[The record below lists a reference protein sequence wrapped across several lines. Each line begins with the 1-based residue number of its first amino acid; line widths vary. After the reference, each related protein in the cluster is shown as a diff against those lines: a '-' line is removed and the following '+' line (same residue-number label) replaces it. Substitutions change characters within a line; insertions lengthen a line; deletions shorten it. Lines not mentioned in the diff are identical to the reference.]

1 MSAKVIALWDQRP
14 VRLAFSA
21 VAAVVLV
28 AGLISFVVSRQSST
42 PNYTGGAPYT
52 APSATQQY
60 GEKVKL
66 PVEARTLARSFVRD
80 GVLRHDPWA
89 ARSMVSAKLQSVVTK
104 QQWKA
109 GTIPVPQFPD
119 SVFAGAAYKVLR
131 SRTHDVLLDVQMAST
146 NPSVTKSLNVLI
158 EMKPVGGHWIVVS
171 AAPRNSTAVPSAQ

>member
-28 AGLISFVVSRQSST
+28 AGLIAFVQSRHTST
-42 PNYTGGAPYT
+42 PDYTGGSPFT
-52 APSATQQY
+52 APGATQQF
-60 GEKVKL
+60 GAKVKL

-80 GVLRHDPWA
+80 GVLRHDPLA
-89 ARSMVSAKLQSVVTK
+89 ARAMVSTKLQSVATR

-109 GTIPVPQFPD
+109 GTIPVPQFPA

-131 SRTHDVLLDVQMAST
+131 SRSHDVLLDVQMGST
-146 NPSVTKSLNVLI
+146 NPSVTKSLDLLI

-171 AAPRNSTAVPSAQ
+171 AAPRNSNAVPSA

>member
-14 VRLAFSA
+14 VRLAFST

-28 AGLISFVVSRQSST
+28 AGLISFLVSRQSST
-42 PNYTGGAPYT
+42 PNYAGGAPYT

-60 GEKVKL
+60 GAKVKL
-66 PVEARTLARSFVRD
+66 PAEARTLARSFVRD

-119 SVFAGAAYKVLR
+119 SVFADFLFRAF
-131 SRTHDVLLDVQMAST
+131 
-146 NPSVTKSLNVLI
+146 
-158 EMKPVGGHWIVVS
+158 KPGLGR
-171 AAPRNSTAVPSAQ
+171 AP

>member
-42 PNYTGGAPYT
+42 PDYTGGAPFK
-52 APSATQQY
+52 APSDTQQF

-66 PVEARTLARSFVRD
+66 PVEARTLARSFIRD
-80 GVLRHDPWA
+80 GVLRHDPLA
-89 ARSMVSAKLQSVVTK
+89 ARAMVSAKLQSVATK

-109 GTIPVPQFPD
+109 GTIPVPQFPA

-131 SRTHDVLLDVQMAST
+131 SRSHDVLLDVQMGST
-146 NPSVTKSLNVLI
+146 NPSVTKSLDLLI
-158 EMKPVGGHWIVVS
+158 EMKPVGGHWVVVS
-171 AAPRNSTAVPSAQ
+171 AAPKNATAVPSA

>member
-1 MSAKVIALWDQRP
+1 
-14 VRLAFSA
+14 
-21 VAAVVLV
+21 
-28 AGLISFVVSRQSST
+28 
-42 PNYTGGAPYT
+42 YTGGAPYT
-52 APSATQQY
+52 TPSVTQQY

-66 PVEARTLARSFVRD
+66 PVEARALARSFIRD

-89 ARSMVSAKLQSVVTK
+89 ARSMVSAKLQSVATT

-131 SRTHDVLLDVQMAST
+131 SRSHDVLLDVQMAST
-146 NPSVTKSLNVLI
+146 NPSVTKSLDLLI

-171 AAPRNSTAVPSAQ
+171 AAPRNSTPGPLLGLADSSAQSTPPAKPPFSPGTTAGAADLAAVGGRAPGTD

>member
-1 MSAKVIALWDQRP
+1 M
-14 VRLAFSA
+14 RLAFSA

-28 AGLISFVVSRQSST
+28 AGLISFVLSRQSST
-42 PNYTGGAPYT
+42 PDYTGGQPYK
-52 APSATQQY
+52 APSATKQY

-66 PVEARTLARSFVRD
+66 PVEARTLARSFIRD

-89 ARSMVSAKLQSVVTK
+89 ARAMVSAKLQSVATR

-131 SRTHDVLLDVQMAST
+131 SRSHDVLLDVQMGST
-146 NPSVTKSLNVLI
+146 NPSVTKSLDLLI
-158 EMKPVGGHWIVVS
+158 EMKPVAGHWLVVYV
-171 AAPRNSTAVPSAQ
+171 APRDSIPVPAA

>member
-28 AGLISFVVSRQSST
+28 AGLISFVVSRQSSPT
-42 PNYTGGAPYT
+42 DYTGGAPYK
-52 APSATQQY
+52 APSATKQF

-66 PVEARTLARSFVRD
+66 PVEARTLARSFIRD
-80 GVLRHDPWA
+80 GVLRRDPLA
-89 ARSMVSAKLQSVVTK
+89 ARAMVSTKLQSVATK

-109 GTIPVPQFPD
+109 GTIPVPQFPA

-131 SRTHDVLLDVQMAST
+131 SRSNDVLLDVQMGST
-146 NPSVTKSLNVLI
+146 NPNVTKSLDLLI

-171 AAPRNSTAVPSAQ
+171 AAPKNATAVPSA

>member
-28 AGLISFVVSRQSST
+28 AGLIAFVQSRQSTT
-42 PNYTGGAPYT
+42 PDYSGGAAYT
-52 APSATQQY
+52 APNATQQY

-66 PVEARTLARSFVRD
+66 PVEARTLARSFIRD
-80 GVLRHDPWA
+80 GVLRHDPLA
-89 ARSMVSAKLQSVVTK
+89 ARAMVSAKLQSVATK
-104 QQWKA
+104 AQWKA
-109 GTIPVPQFPD
+109 GTIPVPQFPA

-131 SRTHDVLLDVQMAST
+131 SRSHDVLLDVQMGST
-146 NPSVTKSLNVLI
+146 NPSVTKSLDLLI

-171 AAPRNSTAVPSAQ
+171 AAPRNSTAVPSA

>member
-1 MSAKVIALWDQRP
+1 M
-14 VRLAFSA
+14 RLAFST

-28 AGLISFVVSRQSST
+28 AGLISFLVSRQSST

-52 APSATQQY
+52 TPSVTQQY

-66 PVEARTLARSFVRD
+66 PVEARALARSFIRD

-89 ARSMVSAKLQSVVTK
+89 ARSMVSAKLQSVATT

-131 SRTHDVLLDVQMAST
+131 SRSHDVLLDVQMAST
-146 NPSVTKSLNVLI
+146 NPSVTKSLDLLI

>member
-28 AGLISFVVSRQSST
+28 AGLISFVQSRQSS
-42 PNYTGGAPYT
+42 PPDYAGGAPYT

-60 GEKVKL
+60 GAKVKL
-66 PVEARTLARSFVRD
+66 PVEARTLARSFIRD
-80 GVLRHDPWA
+80 GVLRRDPWA
-89 ARSMVSAKLQSVVTK
+89 ARAMVSAKLQSVATR

-109 GTIPVPQFPD
+109 GTIPVPQFPA
-119 SVFAGAAYKVLR
+119 SVFSGATYKVLR
-131 SRTHDVLLDVQMAST
+131 SRSRDVLLDVQMGST
-146 NPSVTKSLNVLI
+146 NPSVIKAVHLLI

-171 AAPRNSTAVPSAQ
+171 AAPRNSTPVPSA

>member
-28 AGLISFVVSRQSST
+28 AGLISFILSRQSST
-42 PNYTGGAPYT
+42 PDYAGGAPYT

-66 PVEARTLARSFVRD
+66 PVEARTLARSFIRD

-89 ARSMVSAKLQSVVTK
+89 ARAMVSTKLQSVATR

-109 GTIPVPQFPD
+109 GTIPVPQFPA

-131 SRTHDVLLDVQMAST
+131 SRSQDVLLDVQMGST
-146 NPSVTKSLNVLI
+146 DTTVTKSVDLLI

-171 AAPRNSTAVPSAQ
+171 AAPRNSTAVPSA